1 MARQLKLSCPVSVT
15 MITLRRDC
23 ITSKV
28 GHNITLSDNSICC
41 LFSVLILSVLRM
53 AGASRKP
60 YKVLDRTRSL
70 KKGVMASSLEEF
82 ISSAQRKLCYEPDT
96 AVVVV
101 LEEDGTEVD
110 EDDYFQTLD
119 PNTCLM
125 LLHAGDRWS
134 PFSAAAPGM
143 SYFCQS
149 VTTKNSFS
157 KLFPQHIHA
166 RHKHNTAHMHMAG
179 IVKNLSVAF
188 FVTFIHILML

>member
-28 GHNITLSDNSICC
+28 GHNITLSDHSIGC

>member
-1 MARQLKLSCPVSVT
+1 M
-15 MITLRRDC
+15 
-23 ITSKV
+23 
-28 GHNITLSDNSICC
+28 
-41 LFSVLILSVLRM
+41 
-53 AGASRKP
+53 
-60 YKVLDRTRSL
+60 
-70 KKGVMASSLEEF
+70 EEF

-134 PFSAAAPGM
+134 PFSAAASGM

-149 VTTKNSFS
+149 VAISLKFH
-157 KLFPQHIHA
+157 FPNFPTASVSSIHSRTAQSQLQLTFQHYIFIL
-166 RHKHNTAHMHMAG
+166 AG
-179 IVKNLSVAF
+179 LSRVSR
-188 FVTFIHILML
+188 TFL

>member
-1 MARQLKLSCPVSVT
+1 
-15 MITLRRDC
+15 
-23 ITSKV
+23 
-28 GHNITLSDNSICC
+28 
-41 LFSVLILSVLRM
+41 M

-60 YKVLDRTRSL
+60 YKVLDRTRSV

-82 ISSAQRKLCYEPDT
+82 ITSAQRKLCYSPDT

-134 PFSAAAPGM
+134 PFSAVALGM
-143 SYFCQS
+143 SYLGQS
-149 VTTKNSFS
+149 YLHTIFLNIPHICLSTTNGHFHISESAKISTTF
-157 KLFPQHIHA
+157 LF
-166 RHKHNTAHMHMAG
+166 
-179 IVKNLSVAF
+179 L
-188 FVTFIHILML
+188 

>member
-1 MARQLKLSCPVSVT
+1 
-15 MITLRRDC
+15 
-23 ITSKV
+23 
-28 GHNITLSDNSICC
+28 
-41 LFSVLILSVLRM
+41 M

-134 PFSAAAPGM
+134 PFSAAASGM

-149 VTTKNSFS
+149 VAISLKFH
-157 KLFPQHIHA
+157 FPNYFCFLNTLTHGTSTITIQHYIFILP
-166 RHKHNTAHMHMAG
+166 G
-179 IVKNLSVAF
+179 LSRVSR
-188 FVTFIHILML
+188 TFL